1 MSISWCVLVCAGVWR
16 HVCAYMCA
24 PMHMCGYTCV
34 WCVCVR
40 RKYFSTLRTVN
51 TSKFSVN
58 IYKHIRNWTQKYI
71 HNISTTIRD
80 SITCKSI
87 VHTQIYTHTHMTICW
102 PAGVGGGSDFTCTP
116 CTDMCLLTYAY
127 GYICIHIN
135 TGGQSGY
142 CARRAG
148 DREALCS
155 PPVLRGSQDQ
165 HGNDAGIHICI
176 YIHTCMYI
184 YI

>member
-1 MSISWCVLVCAGVWR
+1 
-16 HVCAYMCA
+16 MC
-24 PMHMCGYTCV
+24 
-34 WCVCVR
+34 
-40 RKYFSTLRTVN
+40 S
-51 TSKFSVN
+51 
-58 IYKHIRNWTQKYI
+58 
-71 HNISTTIRD
+71 
-80 SITCKSI
+80 
-87 VHTQIYTHTHMTICW
+87 
-102 PAGVGGGSDFTCTP
+102 
-116 CTDMCLLTYAY
+116 LTYAY

-155 PPVLRGSQDQ
+155 QPFLRGSQDQ

-184 YI
+184 YMYIYICIYIYVYLCLYIYMYIYITCHAKEAHLGR